1 MLSESTYQLPR
12 ERPDEVPVMRQTW
25 RDLLFLHT
33 PVEPALIQ
41 ASLPAR
47 LTVDTYPDDSGREW
61 AWLGVVPFL
70 MRDVRPV
77 GAFAVPGLS
86 NFSETNLRTYVH
98 LNGEDP
104 GVWFYSLE
112 ASNRIACAIARRW
125 YGLPYNF
132 AQIDTR
138 VDGSSYRSGSRR
150 FGVPAITEIT
160 AEIGEVR
167 AMPEPGSLEFFLAE
181 RYLLYSMRGEK
192 LMQGQVWHTPY
203 LLHDVAAYTIEDTL
217 SVDAEISTN
226 PYVHAL
232 YSPGVKVFTYSPVE
246 I

>member
-1 MLSESTYQLPR
+1 
-12 ERPDEVPVMRQTW
+12 MRQTW

-41 ASLPAR
+41 ATLPAR
-47 LTVDTYPDDSGREW
+47 LTVDTYPDDNGREW

-77 GAFAVPGLS
+77 GAFSVPGLS
-86 NFSETNLRTYVH
+86 NFTETNLRTYVH
-98 LNGEDP
+98 LDGEDP

-125 YGLPYNF
+125 YGLPYF
-132 AQIDTR
+132 SAHIQTR
-138 VDGSSYRSGSRR
+138 LRGSSYQSASMRTGGR
-150 FGVPAITEIT
+150 AITEIT
-160 AEIGEVR
+160 AEVGEVR
-167 AMPEPGSLEFFLAE
+167 AMAESGSLEYFLTE
-181 RYLLYSMRGEK
+181 RYLLYSMRAEK
-192 LMQGQVWHTPY
+192 LVQGQVWHSPY
-203 LLHDVAAYTIEDTL
+203 LLHDVTSFAVEETL
-217 SVDAEISTN
+217 SGEAGITAN

-232 YSPGVKVFTYSPVE
+232 YSPGVKVFTYRPME